1 MTLAKVAQEILQH
14 ASTGPS
20 TTPGQKVRNTLSP
33 HMERFIT
40 ECIRAHLI
48 NEAKVVQRSVA
59 QEMSSLA
66 AIFPQPLAGHIEYS
80 AAKINSIIQ
89 QIYK

>member
-1 MTLAKVAQEILQH
+1 MTIAKVAQEILQH

-48 NEAKVVQRSVA
+48 NETKAVQRAVA
-59 QEMSSLA
+59 EEMAGLG
-66 AIFPQPLAGHIEYS
+66 AIFPEALARHVEYS
-80 AAKINSIIQ
+80 AAKINSLIQ